1 MGRISVNSTGLSAHR
16 RWAVRGQMR
25 SLAGALEETWTAEAR
40 RRPLWLAAAFGAGVA
55 LYFLLPAEPPALAGL
70 ALAGPMAVLALLAQQ
85 GPVRAL
91 ALVLLMLGAGF
102 AAGQWQVY
110 RAEAPRLQRGTD
122 RFEAEVCVERV
133 TPRTTYTEIVVAG
146 WSPGTPLPE
155 GLKAR
160 FRWRNP
166 PAGLQ
171 PGARLWLKPRLF
183 PVSGAIYPNSYD
195 PRRLAFFDRI
205 GAEGWLGKTTKLVGA
220 CHPPGWMAEARSW
233 LRQRLLA
240 DVAGAAGGILIGVT
254 TGWRGDIASADAEAM
269 RNAGLG
275 HLLAISGLHVG
286 LAVGLILV
294 TLRAGLALIPYLALR
309 YPIHKWA
316 AAAGLLAGIGYLLF
330 SGGSVPTQRAM
341 IMLGLVLLA
350 LLADRVELSMRPV
363 DWAAVIVL
371 AAAPHAILSPSFQ
384 LSFAAVIG
392 LVAVFETWR
401 RWRRSREVR
410 APRLPWAVR
419 YLLGVSATT
428 VVATVA
434 TMPFAAF
441 HFHRIALLSLFANL
455 IAVPVFGF
463 WVMPALMLGV
473 LLAPLGLEVPVW
485 QAAGAGVDV
494 ILWVAHTMGNAEGAV
509 GRVGVVPFWGIGC
522 AVLGGLWWAIW
533 QQRWRWWGVPV
544 VLAGLAAPLTAS
556 PPDAIVARDLLAVSD
571 RQGGYWMTGRGGFVR
586 ERWLGETA
594 ATDRPWPA
602 GAETGAPGVSLA
614 CDAQACRLSTP
625 DGTLA
630 LVEDPDAASD
640 CRTATY
646 GIARYKL
653 PDCDWWA
660 GWDETVLITLRD
672 GEADRTSSRWP
683 PRPWLAP

>member
-1 MGRISVNSTGLSAHR
+1 MGLTSVNSTVAR
-16 RWAVRGQMR
+16 RWQGRLRRHARAGQAA
-25 SLAGALEETWTAEAR
+25 LAETWAAEAR

-55 LYFLLPAEPPALAGL
+55 VYFLLPAEPPPLAGA
-70 ALAGPMAVLALLAQQ
+70 ALAGPVALLAVLAPYPAL
-85 GPVRAL
+85 RAI
-91 ALVLLMLGAGF
+91 ALVLLMLAAGF
-102 AAGQWQVY
+102 SAGQLHVTM
-110 RAEAPRLQRGTD
+110 AEAPRLQRGTE
-122 RFEAEVCVERV
+122 RFTAEVCVEQV
-133 TPRTTYTEIVVAG
+133 TPRTTYTDVIVAG
-146 WSPGTPLPE
+146 WSPDTPLPPS
-155 GLKAR
+155 LKAR

-166 PAGLQ
+166 PAGLR
-171 PGARLWLKPRLF
+171 PGSRLAVNARLF

-205 GAEGWLGKTTKLVGA
+205 GAEGWLGKTTQLAGQ
-220 CHPPGWMAEARSW
+220 CRPPGLMERARAW
-233 LRQRLLA
+233 LRGRLLT
-240 DVAGAAGGILIGVT
+240 DVPGNAGGILVGVT
-254 TGWRGDIASADAEAM
+254 TGGRGDIAREDAEAM

-294 TLRAGLALIPYLALR
+294 TLRGAFALIPYLALR

-316 AAAGLLAGIGYLLF
+316 ASAGLLAGIGYLLF

-341 IMLGLVLLA
+341 IMLGLVLIA
-350 LLADRVELSMRPV
+350 LLLDRVELSMRPV
-363 DWAAVIVL
+363 AWAVVIVL
-371 AAAPHAILSPSFQ
+371 AAAPDAILSPSFQ

-428 VVATVA
+428 VVATLA

-509 GRVGVVPFWGIGC
+509 GQVGVVPFWGIGC

-533 QQRWRWWGVPV
+533 QQPWRWWGLPL
-544 VLAGLAAPLTAS
+544 VLIGLAAPLTARA
-556 PPDAIVARDLLAVSD
+556 PDAIVARDLLAISD

-594 ATDRPWPA
+594 GRERPWPEGMEA
-602 GAETGAPGVSLA
+602 GAPGTAFA
-614 CDAQACRLSTP
+614 CDGQACRLTTP
-625 DGTLA
+625 DGSLA
-630 LVEDPDAASD
+630 LVEDPDAAGD
-640 CRTATY
+640 CLTATY

-653 PDCDWWA
+653 PGCDWWA
-660 GWDETVLITLRD
+660 GWDETVLLYLHR
-672 GEADRTSSRWP
+672 GVVERVSSRLP
-683 PRPWLAP
+683 ARPWLAP